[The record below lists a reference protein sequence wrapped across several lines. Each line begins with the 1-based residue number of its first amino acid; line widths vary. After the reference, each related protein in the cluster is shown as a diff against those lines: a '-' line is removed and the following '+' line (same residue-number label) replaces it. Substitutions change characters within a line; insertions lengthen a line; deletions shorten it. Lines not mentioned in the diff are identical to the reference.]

1 MNAVNEHILAEQ
13 TIHAWCI
20 DLSKSIKQQDIEK
33 HMQLVSQRVQ
43 VYGMPTKD
51 TINYRQWKSRRKNEF
66 ANDTLLAINF
76 REMRLISS
84 TPKRLRFNTQET
96 MLGNN
101 GKMVLL
107 DKNITL
113 EFEDDHSWRVIEE
126 KVNSWRVKKLDLANF

>member
-1 MNAVNEHILAEQ
+1 MNAVNEHMIAEQ

-20 DLSKSIKQQDIEK
+20 DISQSIQQQDIDK

-43 VYGMPTKD
+43 VYGVPSKD
-51 TINYRQWKSRRKNEF
+51 TINYRQWKLRRKNEF
-66 ANDTLLAINF
+66 SKNSLLAINF
-76 REMRLISS
+76 KEIRLISS

-96 MLGNN
+96 MLGND

-113 EFEDDHSWRVIEE
+113 ELEDDNFWRVIEE
-126 KVNSWRVKKLDLANF
+126 MVNKWRVKKLDLASF

>member
-1 MNAVNEHILAEQ
+1 MSAVNEHMIAEQ
-13 TIHAWCI
+13 TIQAWCI
-20 DLSKSIKQQDIEK
+20 DISQSIKQQDIEK

-66 ANDTLLAINF
+66 ANDSLLAINF
-76 REMRLISS
+76 KEIRLISS

-96 MLGNN
+96 MLGKD
-101 GKMVLL
+101 GRMVLL

-113 EFEDDHSWRVIEE
+113 EFEDNEVWRVIEE
-126 KVNSWRVKKLDLANF
+126 KVNSWCVKKLDLASF

>member
-1 MNAVNEHILAEQ
+1 MSAVNEHMIAEQ

-20 DLSKSIKQQDIEK
+20 DLSRSIQQQDIDK

-51 TINYRQWKSRRKNEF
+51 TINFRQWKSRRKNEF
-66 ANDTLLAINF
+66 INDTLLAINF
-76 REMRLISS
+76 KEVRLISS

-96 MLGNN
+96 MLGKD

-113 EFEDDHSWRVIEE
+113 ELEEDETWRVIEE
-126 KVNSWRVKKLDLANF
+126 KVNSWRVKKLDLASF

>member
-1 MNAVNEHILAEQ
+1 MNAVNEHMIAEQ

-20 DLSKSIKQQDIEK
+20 DLSRSIQQQDIDK

-51 TINYRQWKSRRKNEF
+51 TINFRQWKSRRKNEF
-66 ANDTLLAINF
+66 VNDTLLAINF
-76 REMRLISS
+76 KDVRLISS

-96 MLGNN
+96 MLGKD

-113 EFEDDHSWRVIEE
+113 ELEEDETWRVIEE
-126 KVNSWRVKKLDLANF
+126 KVNSWRVKKLDLASF

>member
-1 MNAVNEHILAEQ
+1 MNAVNEHMIAEQ

-20 DLSKSIKQQDIEK
+20 DISQSIQQQDIAK

-43 VYGMPTKD
+43 VYGMPSKD
-51 TINYRQWKSRRKNEF
+51 TINYRQWKARRKNEF
-66 ANDTLLAINF
+66 TRDWLLAINF
-76 REMRLISS
+76 KEIRLISN

-96 MLGNN
+96 MLGKD

-113 EFEDDHSWRVIEE
+113 ELEEDETWRVIEE
-126 KVNSWRVKKLDLANF
+126 KVNSWRVKKLDLASF

>member
-1 MNAVNEHILAEQ
+1 MNAVNEHMIAEQ

-20 DLSKSIKQQDIEK
+20 DLSRSIQQQDIDK

-51 TINYRQWKSRRKNEF
+51 TINFRQWKSRRKNEF
-66 ANDTLLAINF
+66 VNDTLLAINF
-76 REMRLISS
+76 KEVRLISS

-96 MLGNN
+96 MLGKD

-113 EFEDDHSWRVIEE
+113 ELEEDETWRVIEE
-126 KVNSWRVKKLDLANF
+126 KVNSWRVKKLDLASF

>member
-1 MNAVNEHILAEQ
+1 MNAVNEHLIAEQ

-20 DLSKSIKQQDIEK
+20 DISQSIKLQDIDK

-51 TINYRQWKSRRKNEF
+51 TINYRQWKARRKNEF
-66 ANDTLLAINF
+66 ANDSLLAINF
-76 REMRLISS
+76 KEIRLISS
-84 TPKRLRFNTQET
+84 TPKRLRFNTHET
-96 MLGNN
+96 MLGKD

-113 EFEDDHSWRVIEE
+113 ELEDDEVWRVIEE
-126 KVNSWRVKKLDLANF
+126 KVNSWRVKKLDLASF

>member
-1 MNAVNEHILAEQ
+1 MNAINEHMIAEQ

-20 DLSKSIKQQDIEK
+20 DISQSIQQQDIDK

-43 VYGMPTKD
+43 VYGIPTKN

-66 ANDTLLAINF
+66 AKNSLLAINF
-76 REMRLISS
+76 KEIRLISS

-96 MLGNN
+96 MLGKD
-101 GKMVLL
+101 GKLVLL

-113 EFEDDHSWRVIEE
+113 ELEDDNFWRVIEE
-126 KVNSWRVKKLDLANF
+126 MVNKWRVKKLDLASF